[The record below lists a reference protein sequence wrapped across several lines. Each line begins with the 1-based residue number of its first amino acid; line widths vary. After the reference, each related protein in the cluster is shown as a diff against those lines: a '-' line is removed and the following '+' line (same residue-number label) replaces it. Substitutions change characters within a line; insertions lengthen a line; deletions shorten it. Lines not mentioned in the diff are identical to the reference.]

1 MDKFLEILYSMI
13 LGAIQGFTEF
23 LPVSS
28 SGHLVIAQKI
38 LGMDENAFFMNV
50 MLHMGTLVA
59 VCIYYFRDILHLFT
73 RDGCKTLWFLVLATI
88 PAGLVRIFLDEPV
101 NMLFEEGKY
110 VCFGFLIT
118 AAVLFVTEWLGRRR
132 ASDRPI
138 TWKSALIMGVA
149 QGVAVVPGIS
159 RSGSTIAAGVLTGTN
174 RTDVAK
180 FSFLMSIPVI
190 AGSALLEL
198 LHVDFAAINW
208 LPCIAG
214 MITSGICGYLAIS
227 FMVKLI
233 GRCNFKW
240 FSLYLL
246 ILSILTFTNSFLSPF
261 LY

>member
-1 MDKFLEILYSMI
+1 MEQFLEILYSMI

-28 SGHLVIAQKI
+28 SGHLVVAQKI
-38 LGMDENAFFMNV
+38 MGMEENAFFMNV
-50 MLHMGTLVA
+50 MMHVGTLVA

-73 RDGCKTLWFLVLATI
+73 REGCKTIWLLILATI
-88 PAGLVRIFLDEPV
+88 PAGLVKLFFDEPI

-118 AAVLFVTEWLGRRR
+118 AIVLFLTEWLGKRRE
-132 ASDRPI
+132 SDKPI
-138 TWKSALIMGVA
+138 GWKSALLMGVA
-149 QGVAVVPGIS
+149 QGIAVVPGIS
-159 RSGSTIAAGVLTGTN
+159 RSGSTIAAGVMAGN
-174 RTDVAK
+174 RRTEVAK

-198 LHVDFAAINW
+198 LHVDFSAVNW
-208 LPCIAG
+208 IPCIAG
-214 MITSGICGYLAIS
+214 MITSGVCGYLAID

-233 GRCNFKW
+233 GKCNFKW

-246 ILSILTFTNSFLSPF
+246 ILSILTFTNSFVSPY

>member
-1 MDKFLEILYSMI
+1 MELLYGMI

-38 LGMDENAFFMNV
+38 LGMNENAFFMNV
-50 MLHMGTLVA
+50 MLHTGTLVA
-59 VCIYYFRDILHLFT
+59 VCIYYVRDILHLFT

-88 PAGLVRIFLDEPV
+88 PAGLAKIFLDEPID
-101 NMLFEEGKY
+101 MLFEEGKY

-118 AAVLFVTEWLGRRR
+118 AIVLFLTECLGQKLARNK
-132 ASDRPI
+132 PV
-138 TWKSALIMGVA
+138 TWKSALIMGIA

-159 RSGSTIAAGVLTGTN
+159 RSGSTIAAGVLTGTE

-190 AGSALLEL
+190 AGSAFLEL
-198 LHVDFAAINW
+198 LHIDFASVNW

-214 MITSGICGYLAIS
+214 MITSGVCGYLAIS

-246 ILSILTFTNSFLSPF
+246 LLSILTFTNSFLCPF